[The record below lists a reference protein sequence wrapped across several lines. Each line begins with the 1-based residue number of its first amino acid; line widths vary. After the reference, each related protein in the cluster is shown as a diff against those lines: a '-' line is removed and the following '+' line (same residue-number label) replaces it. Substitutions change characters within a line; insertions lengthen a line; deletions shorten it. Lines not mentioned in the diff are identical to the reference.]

1 MVFNISDGSSSV
13 DSAVCK
19 AIESKSIFNVP
30 SLNQLNPGDRYVF
43 TSHNG
48 TKFVHLDNIAETLR
62 WSSVNDQ
69 DYGSMHIKLLETKAD
84 IIDVTLSAGGKFL
97 TFYTKRDIY
106 MIEIPWAYKN
116 VTDMNYAFQRKVS
129 DINPGSNIK
138 KVLFHPKAAND
149 TCVVIL
155 FEDDTI
161 WLYDFNDKNKIIL
174 NQDGR
179 RFGPGGK
186 VTSINDIV
194 FSNDGLTLYLLT
206 ISGGGDIYAL
216 YPCLPSRLSVSG
228 NELQTLMSKSVILY
242 DSITKETKPE
252 VKRSIIKQVQFVTK
266 LDLMNKEKDS
276 EVGLQV
282 EDSYRYAKPQ
292 GPFTIAPFPDKLYNS
307 TAKEIAVLDIGRQNE
322 LLVMTFDDN
331 NVLILFKDLEL
342 SMVWDHAGFYD
353 NNSFVLVEDL
363 ELSSSGEKT
372 IIKSFK
378 RQGNML
384 IKDTDNVYLIDT
396 TAWSSLVS
404 KCISDEDLTPLV
416 EASFKSSIIAL
427 DWKDNFFSAGV
438 WKYNGVEG
446 LILSSP
452 LKIYTRKL
460 IAGTCPYN
468 TTEKTQDYE
477 IEEENHIDT
486 YTVALSQPISEFM
499 ELAKTYKKECADP
512 FPDIIDPK
520 LRQETLANDSN
531 EEQLNI
537 LTKLSSDLVSKII
550 KGQSLGI
557 ALHSRILERQYE
569 LTRQLKHTQD
579 IISKQGVMEEINKGH
594 LSQWDKTVIK
604 QADLINRFN
613 KLNDKLTQIQTSD
626 KFKDVVISND
636 EMDWFKE
643 IRNQAVKFNN
653 FVRNQKLV
661 NADLE
666 FIKKE
671 LTIIQSRSQE
681 LEAKTQNE
689 WESLRQMLKEDSI
702 LLKNPTL

>member
-1 MVFNISDGSSSV
+1 MVFDISGQSSPVNS
-13 DSAVCK
+13 SICK
-19 AIESKSIFNVP
+19 TIESKSIFNVP
-30 SLNQLNPGDRYVF
+30 ALNQLNRGDRYVF
-43 TSHNG
+43 TSHKG
-48 TKFVHLDNIAETLR
+48 TKFVQLDTTTETLR
-62 WSSVNDQ
+62 WSSVSEQ
-69 DYGSMHIKLLETKAD
+69 DYGSMHIKKLMMQTD

-97 TFYTKRDIY
+97 SFYTKRDLY

-116 VTDMNYAFQRKVS
+116 VTDMNYAFQREIP

-138 KVLFHPKAAND
+138 KVLFHPKAVND
-149 TCVVIL
+149 NCVVIL

-161 WLYDFNDKNKIIL
+161 WLYDFNNRNKIVL
-174 NQDGR
+174 NEDGR

-186 VTSINDIV
+186 VISINDIV

-216 YPCLPSRLSVSG
+216 YPCLPSRLLIPAD
-228 NELQTLMSKSVILY
+228 ELQNLMSKSVILY
-242 DSITKETKPE
+242 DSINKDTKPE
-252 VKRSIIKQVQFVTK
+252 VKKSIIKQVQFVTK
-266 LDLMNKEKDS
+266 LDLENKEEDS
-276 EVGLQV
+276 GVGLEV

-307 TAKEIAVLDIGRQNE
+307 TAKQIAVLDIGRQNE
-322 LLVMTFDDN
+322 LLVMTFDDK

-342 SMVWDHAGFYD
+342 SMVWDNAGFYH
-353 NNSFVLVEDL
+353 NNSLVLIEDL
-363 ELSSSGEKT
+363 KLSSSGEET
-372 IIKSFK
+372 IIQSFK
-378 RQGNML
+378 KQGNIL
-384 IKDTDNVYLIDT
+384 IKDTDNAYLIDT
-396 TAWSSLVS
+396 TAWSSLLS
-404 KCISDEDLTPLV
+404 KCISNEDLTPLV
-416 EASFKSSIIAL
+416 GAPVKSNIIAL
-427 DWKDNFFSAGV
+427 DWKDEFLSAGV

-460 IAGTCPYN
+460 ISGTHSCN
-468 TTEKTQDYE
+468 ASETGDD
-477 IEEENHIDT
+477 IEEKDNTDT
-486 YTVALSQPISEFM
+486 YTVSFSQPISEFM
-499 ELAKTYKKECADP
+499 ELAKSYKKECANP

-520 LRQETLANDSN
+520 ARQEALANDSN

-569 LTRQLKHTQD
+569 LTRQLKYTQD
-579 IISKQGVMEEINKGH
+579 IISKQDVMEEINKGH
-594 LSQWDKTVIK
+594 LAQWDKTVIK
-604 QADLINRFN
+604 QAGLIDRFN
-613 KLNDKLTQIQTSD
+613 KLNDKLAQIQSSD

-653 FVRNQKLV
+653 FVHNQKIV

-681 LEAKTQNE
+681 LETKTQNE

-702 LLKNPTL
+702 LLKNPTI